1 MSGVFSRPAPPPP
14 PPPPPVQPT
23 PVVRP
28 SEVVNVGDVD
38 ADQKR
43 KLAKVRTGSGTG
55 ARMTQS
61 VLGSATTDSKE
72 LLGS

>member
-1 MSGVFSRPAPPPP
+1 MSGVFRSPTPPPP
-14 PPPPPVQPT
+14 PPAPTVQPT

-28 SEVVNVGDVD
+28 SDVVNVGDVD
-38 ADQKR
+38 ADRKR